1 MLIAQISDLHITPEG
16 QPAYGVVDTAGL
28 LAQCVGTLMRLDPLP
43 DAVLA
48 SGDLVEGAQPREYA
62 RLKEL
67 LAPLTMPLY
76 VMAGNHDER
85 RALREAFDAPAF
97 GYLRP
102 AGEFL
107 QYAVDLGEL
116 RLIVLDTVVPR
127 EGRGQLCATRLRW
140 LQERLEEDQRPTLVA
155 MHHPPF
161 ATGLEHMDVPAFE
174 GAEAFERLIARHG
187 HVERVLCGHLHRT
200 IQCRFGGTV
209 ASICPSTAHQLA
221 LDLRAHAPGGFTME
235 PPGFQLHHWHA
246 GRLVTHTCAVGDFP
260 GPFPFG

>member
-16 QPAYGVVDTAGL
+16 QPAYGVVDTASL
-28 LAQCVGTLMRLDPLP
+28 LAQCVATLMRLDPLP

-48 SGDLVEGAQPREYA
+48 SGDLVDGAQPREYA
-62 RLKEL
+62 RLKAL

-85 RALREAFDAPAF
+85 HALREAFGAPAF
-97 GYLRP
+97 GYLRQ

-127 EGRGQLCATRLRW
+127 EGRGQLCAARLQW
-140 LQERLEEDQRPTLVA
+140 LQERLEEDRRPTLVA

-174 GAEAFERLIARHG
+174 GADAFEQLIARHG

-221 LDLRAHAPGGFTME
+221 LDLRGDAPGAFALE